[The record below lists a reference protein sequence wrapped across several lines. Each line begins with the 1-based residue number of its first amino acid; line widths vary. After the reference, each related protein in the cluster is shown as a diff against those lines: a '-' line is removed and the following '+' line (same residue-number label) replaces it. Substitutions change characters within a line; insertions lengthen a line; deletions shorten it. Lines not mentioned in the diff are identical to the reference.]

1 MSAIIT
7 DSVISRTSADG
18 VSPLSSSALRTSS
31 TIVSDWSCFTDR
43 LTLIVSGSGRANS
56 SWRWTACR
64 QACCR
69 TQRPSGMIM
78 PVSSASGMNWSGAE
92 FEPLEDAL
100 VHGGLED
107 PVAALAVPL
116 GHVHGDVGIPEEL
129 LGVVRRDLAVGEA
142 DPEARPREDLLRV
155 DLELRL
161 ERLEDPVGD
170 VRRLL
175 EVSDPV
181 EEDRELVA
189 AEARDGIGGPHG
201 ADEALRDLLEDDV
214 ARRVAEAVV
223 DGLEVV
229 EVDEH
234 DADGGRAS
242 LGAHERLLDAV
253 GEEGAVGEIRH
264 RVVEGLMGELL
275 LEGLALAD
283 VAAVQDD
290 PVHVLVAQEIR
301 VLHLELEPG
310 PVAVPKQALQRVRLR
325 PLAADVRHDLREPR
339 PVGLAHEAVEARPL
353 DLVGRVAEHALDRR
367 ALVGHDAVGVED
379 GDQVARVRDERT
391 EARLALP
398 AVEIL
403 GEHRAL
409 DAPRHLRRKRLQRV
423 DLPSAGGLGRAQR
436 EHAAQLVA

>member
-175 EVSDPV
+175 ED
-181 EEDRELVA
+181 A
-189 AEARDGIGGPHG
+189 
-201 ADEALRDLLEDDV
+201 V

-264 RVVEGLMGELL
+264 RVVRCLMGELFL
-275 LEGLALAD
+275 VGLARAN

-339 PVGLAHEAVEARPL
+339 PVGLAHEAVE
-353 DLVGRVAEHALDRR
+353 
-367 ALVGHDAVGVED
+367 
-379 GDQVARVRDERT
+379 
-391 EARLALP
+391 
-398 AVEIL
+398 
-403 GEHRAL
+403 
-409 DAPRHLRRKRLQRV
+409 
-423 DLPSAGGLGRAQR
+423 
-436 EHAAQLVA
+436 